1 MDGDLKEWNGTTG
14 SLIRCMRE
22 LQTTLA
28 VSAALTMQI
37 AMARIYLDADDAFLV
52 TPLLGEEER
61 LVMQTARRYAQE
73 KLEPRALEGNQNE
86 VFHPEIPREMGE
98 LGLLGSFIPEKY
110 GGAGV
115 SHTSYGLVARELE
128 RVDSGY
134 RSFMSVQTS
143 LVMLPIHVFGTE
155 EQRCTFLPGL
165 ATGEVIGCF
174 GLTEPNHGSDPG
186 SMETAAAP
194 ADGGWVLN
202 GAKAWITNAPI
213 ADLAVVWAKVKGAPK
228 DNGVIR
234 GFLVERGA
242 DGFTTPKTR
251 DKMSLRASL
260 TGEIILSDVFVPES
274 RVFPDVRG
282 LKGPFTCLNSARY
295 GIVWGTLGTA
305 EDCYHRA
312 RRYVMERHQ
321 FGYPLGSMQLVQ
333 TKLANMLT
341 SITQMQLLAW
351 RLGQLKDE
359 GKASP
364 EMVSL
369 AKRNNCGQALEIAR
383 TARDMLGGNGISGE
397 FRVVHHMMNMESVN
411 TYEGTYDIHGLILG
425 RAITGI
431 QAFVPRGNDT

>member
-1 MDGDLKEWNGTTG
+1 
-14 SLIRCMRE
+14 
-22 LQTTLA
+22 
-28 VSAALTMQI
+28 
-37 AMARIYLDADDAFLV
+37 MANPRLDIDDAYLM
-52 TPLLGEEER
+52 TSMLGEEER
-61 LVMQTARRYAQE
+61 LIMQTARRYAQE
-73 KLEPRALEGNQNE
+73 RLEPRALEGNQDE
-86 VFHPEIPREMGE
+86 VFHADIPREMGE
-98 LGLLGSFIPEKY
+98 LGLLGSFIPEEY

-115 SHTSYGLVARELE
+115 SYTAYGLVARELE
-128 RVDSGY
+128 RIDSGY
-134 RSFMSVQTS
+134 RSFMSVQSS

-155 EQRCTFLPGL
+155 EQRRTFLPRL
-165 ATGEVIGCF
+165 ATAELIGCF

-186 SMETAAAP
+186 SMEATARP
-194 ADGGWVLN
+194 VDGGWVLN
-202 GAKAWITNAPI
+202 GAKSWITNSPI
-213 ADLAVVWAKVKGAPK
+213 ADVAVVWAKVKDTSR

-242 DGFTTPKTR
+242 EGFTTPKTGH
-251 DKMSLRASL
+251 KMSLRASL
-260 TGEIILSDVFVPES
+260 TGEIVLRDVFVPHS
-274 RVFPDVRG
+274 RVFPEVRG

-295 GIVWGTLGTA
+295 GIVWGALGAA

-341 SITQMQLLAW
+341 SITLMQLLAW

-359 GKASP
+359 GKALP

-369 AKRNNCGQALEIAR
+369 AKRNNCGSALAIAR

-431 QAFVPRGNDT
+431 QSFIPRGNDL